1 MAEQF
6 DLHDETCD
14 FAEDDKLVCVR
25 TGKDFVQSNG
35 GTAGTNSYD
44 RLMSGTPLRQS
55 VGISNSI
62 CWLGGPMSPSRCA

>member
-1 MAEQF
+1 MAEQL
-6 DLHDETCD
+6 DLHDVTWD
-14 FAEDDKLVCVR
+14 LAEDDKLVCVR

-62 CWLGGPMSPSRCA
+62 YWLGGPVSSSKCE